1 MAGILKPDADLDGM
15 YWDSYELDNKA
26 EDLQSFPKKFPDWK
40 ARMNQHV
47 ILLQEIANNI
57 DECHK
62 GATIANITGS
72 SVGVLGGA
80 LTIGGL
86 IAAPF
91 TLGTSLILTGVGVG
105 VGVAGGLTNITASAV
120 DSASQSNKQKRVN
133 EIMEKYKKDSE
144 EMADC
149 FNKFRNAVDFYEN
162 CSDKLEKEAFIGV
175 AEVFA
180 KSLGVFPAVAS
191 AVTKQSLRTFK
202 AVSGVLSGLFVA
214 WDIYSITV
222 DSIDLSKGAET
233 EMAKQ
238 IRDVARKIKDEVMK
252 YEEVYE
258 ALSQTV
264 KQI

>member
-1 MAGILKPDADLDGM
+1 MD
-15 YWDSYELDNKA
+15 
-26 EDLQSFPKKFPDWK
+26 
-40 ARMNQHV
+40 QHV
-47 ILLQEIANNI
+47 TLLQEIANNI

-72 SVGVLGGA
+72 SVGVVGGA

-91 TLGTSLILTGVGVG
+91 TLGTSLVLTGVGVG
-105 VGVAGGLTNITASAV
+105 VGVAGGVTNIAANAV
-120 DSASQSNKQKRVN
+120 DSVSQSNKQKRVN
-133 EIMEKYKKDSE
+133 EIMEEYKRDSE

-149 FNKFRNAVDFYEN
+149 FSKFCNAVHFYEN
-162 CSDKLEKEAFIGV
+162 CSDELVKDAFIGV
-175 AEVFA
+175 TEVFS
-180 KSLGVFPAVAS
+180 KSTGVIATVAAAMS
-191 AVTKQSLRTFK
+191 KQSLRTFK
-202 AVSGVLSGLFVA
+202 AVSGVLSGLFVV

-238 IRDVARKIKDEVMK
+238 IRAVAQKIKDEVKK

-258 ALSQTV
+258 TLSQTV
-264 KQI
+264 KQN